1 MSKLVL
7 LRHGQSKWNLEN
19 RFTGWKDIG
28 LSEKGILEAKEA
40 GRLIKEKKILIHKVY
55 SSKLKRAIDT
65 AIIAMKEANYDHLF
79 DKGELIIKKNIAV
92 NERDY
97 GDLTGFNKQ
106 MIAEKYGDDQVHIWR
121 RSYDV
126 SPPGGESLKNV
137 VERVKPYFESTIKK
151 DLEDE
156 KNIIL
161 SAHGNSLRALLFILN
176 FYNTKTIAEAEIP
189 TGKPVIVEYENN
201 QLVKKYFL

>member
-1 MSKLVL
+1 MKLVL

-19 RFTGWKDIG
+19 KFTGWTDVD
-28 LSEKGILEAKEA
+28 LTEKGEAEAKNA
-40 GRLIKEKKILIHKVY
+40 GKLIKNEKIKIDLVFT
-55 SSKLKRAIDT
+55 SVLKRAINT
-65 AIIAMKEANYDHLF
+65 M
-79 DKGELIIKKNIAV
+79 NICLSNMDDNNPEIFQDWSL
-92 NERDY
+92 NERHY
-97 GDLTGFNKQ
+97 GSLQGLNKSET
-106 MIAEKYGDDQVHIWR
+106 AEKYGDDQVHIWR

-126 SPPGGESLKNV
+126 NPPGGESLKNV

-151 DLEDE
+151 DLKDE

-161 SAHGNSLRALLFILN
+161 SAHGNSLRALLLILN

-189 TGKPVIVEYENN
+189 TGKPFIVEYENN